1 MRNKYLLKVQTMRN
15 KQLLI
20 VLFIPFLLASC
31 DLLLAVHGDDVDLG
45 GGYRFVNRAIGKVK
59 GIDEYMSSFDEV
71 IPTQVLNHSQDE
83 NYIVVYQVPDPEDMC
98 IDSVRMS
105 QHEMDSI
112 RTLYQKMSEIVDCYW
127 IIRIKDNTVWGPMDE
142 QTYRRKHD
150 ELQIEVELDKSYEN
164 QYVGVPPQRDGG
176 RDSLM

>member
-1 MRNKYLLKVQTMRN
+1 
-15 KQLLI
+15 
-20 VLFIPFLLASC
+20 
-31 DLLLAVHGDDVDLG
+31 
-45 GGYRFVNRAIGKVK
+45 
-59 GIDEYMSSFDEV
+59 
-71 IPTQVLNHSQDE
+71 
-83 NYIVVYQVPDPEDMC
+83 
-98 IDSVRMS
+98 MS